1 MFQYSNRILRQVGI
15 SIVGYCSHNMTMFL
29 GGLWENF
36 WNFGVKK
43 EKSHWVSVESTW
55 AALLELGRVLRAM
68 QMQREIWSL
77 YQGCLLFWSK
87 NLSFCCCFC
96 LALPPSP
103 LPHSLPPTSTC
114 SWLAANKPQQS
125 CLCSPLCTGVLGL
138 GTDMYEFLSVRNLNL
153 DPCAWAMWCFEW
165 EWPHWLIYLQA

>member
-114 SWLAANKPQQS
+114 SWSSLFLYS
-125 CLCSPLCTGVLGL
+125 SPSPSFSASTTL
-138 GTDMYEFLSVRNLNL
+138 
-153 DPCAWAMWCFEW
+153 
-165 EWPHWLIYLQA
+165 LIPLPMPWINSILYKKKKKKSLLLVNWGWRFSHD